1 LSNETGTRAVVDD
14 ESPIVTF
21 KSTYPDLFERLE
33 ATFGLYPSN
42 SRLAKIIH
50 GGMRA
55 NLHSGTGMDEVDA
68 QHNYNLGT
76 EYNFRRKHRNVTTQ
90 DNPPAKRFKSADHQV
105 CDYVLDHGLNVQK
118 GFEQATGGDGD
129 PNNQ

>member
-1 LSNETGTRAVVDD
+1 
-14 ESPIVTF
+14 
-21 KSTYPDLFERLE
+21 
-33 ATFGLYPSN
+33 
-42 SRLAKIIH
+42 
-50 GGMRA
+50 
-55 NLHSGTGMDEVDA
+55 MDEVDA

-90 DNPPAKRFKSADHQV
+90 DNPPAKRFKSADHHKTKKQLTMIDEQV